1 MATAHGGTN
10 ATKPMG
16 TSPDLYLLTGGLIIS
31 QSIYV
36 AVKLG
41 IPDLLADGPKTV
53 DELARL
59 TTSHPPSLLRVLR
72 LLTALSLFVGHGR
85 SAFGLAQIGER
96 FRTGV
101 PGSLRNMTLM
111 TDFVG
116 GLKAYDRLLDA
127 VRKGKSAFELAY
139 GIEVFE
145 YLSSSPE
152 AVAAFNAAMAER
164 TAALAPTVV
173 GAYDFG
179 GAELT
184 IDIGGNQGT
193 MVAAILAA
201 NPEMN
206 GIVFDLPK
214 IVADADARLITAGVA
229 DRCEVREGDFF
240 KTVPGGGDYYLL
252 ANVLHDWDDEHAQLI
267 LRNCVRA
274 MPPHAKVLVI
284 ERAISDNQDKSL
296 PTLISD
302 INMMVQTG
310 GKERTDNEHAELFA
324 RVGLRLTGV
333 LPVMAPYA
341 IFEGALKPS

>member
-1 MATAHGGTN
+1 MATANGGTN
-10 ATKPMG
+10 ATTPMG
-16 TSPDLYLLTGGLIIS
+16 TPSDLYLLTGGLIIS

-59 TTSHPPSLLRVLR
+59 TTSHAPSLLRVLR

-85 SAFGLAQIGER
+85 SAFELAQIGER

-116 GLKAYDRLLDA
+116 GLKAYDHLLDA
-127 VRKGKSAFELAY
+127 VREGKSAFELAY

-145 YLSSSPE
+145 YLSSNPE
-152 AVAAFNAAMAER
+152 AVIAFNAAMAER
-164 TAALAPTVV
+164 TAALAPTVAS
-173 GAYDFG
+173 GYDFG
-179 GAELT
+179 GAKLI

-201 NPEMN
+201 NPGMK

-214 IVADADARLITAGVA
+214 IVAGADARLITADVA
-229 DRCEVREGDFF
+229 DRCEAREGDFF
-240 KTVPGGGDYYLL
+240 KTVPGGGDYYVL
-252 ANVLHDWDDEHAQLI
+252 ANVLHDWDDEHAEVI
-267 LRNCVRA
+267 LRNCVHA
-274 MPPHAKVLVI
+274 MPPQAKVLVI
-284 ERAISDNQDKSL
+284 ERAITDNQDKSL

-341 IFEGALKPS
+341 IFEGTLKPS